1 MRRVEGATYPLG
13 MPFTPSHVAAVL
25 PLRRVGGGAL
35 PFAALAAGS
44 MAPDLPYYLPVLG
57 VLTPWTHTAAGVVT
71 VDVVLGLAMW
81 ALWRSAAGA
90 LRDLSPAA
98 VRERWVPAGWTVAA
112 WWVVPLALAIGAA
125 THVGWDEFTHPGRW
139 GTTALP
145 ALAASYP
152 SPVGPLAGYRY
163 AQYASGAVG
172 LAAVAL
178 AAWRRPRT
186 RGEGDAGHPALARS
200 LPWLVGAAGL
210 AGGVARVLASGGFG
224 LPWDAIAFAGL
235 TGGIGV
241 AALTLLAVCWGVALA
256 PRMVGWAR
264 AGGGATGQPGERAR

>member
-1 MRRVEGATYPLG
+1 M
-13 MPFTPSHVAAVL
+13 
-25 PLRRVGGGAL
+25 
-35 PFAALAAGS
+35 
-44 MAPDLPYYLPVLG
+44 
-57 VLTPWTHTAAGVVT
+57 
-71 VDVVLGLAMW
+71 